1 MKKTL
6 IALAALGAMAGAA
19 QAQSTV
25 TLYGVA
31 DAYFGQTTTTTKP
44 TATGLETKLKQ
55 TVVDSGGINGSR
67 WGLRGSEDL
76 GGGLKANFQFE

>member
-19 QAQSTV
+19 HAQSTV

-31 DAYFGQTTTTTKP
+31 DAHFGQKSTTTNV
-44 TATGLETKLKQ
+44 ASVGTKLKQ
-55 TVVDSGGINGSR
+55 TVNDSGGHNVSR
-67 WGLRGSEDL
+67 R
-76 GGGLKANFQFE
+76 GLKGA